1 MPEIHFLEG
10 LLQKDNFMKTT
21 EDALNRI
28 SQAAV
33 K

>member
-10 LLQKDNFMKTT
+10 LLQKIISSKTT